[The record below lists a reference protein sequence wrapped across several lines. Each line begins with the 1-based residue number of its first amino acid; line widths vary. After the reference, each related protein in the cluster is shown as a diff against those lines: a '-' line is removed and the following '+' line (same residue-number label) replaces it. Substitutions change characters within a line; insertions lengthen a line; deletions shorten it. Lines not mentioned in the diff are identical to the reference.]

1 MGIPEPEFIVGEY
14 DTKVIFKSTGKSIL
28 IPELEK
34 LGLSLNE
41 RQKKALQYLTE
52 HKKIT
57 NKDYQKLCPEVSR
70 KSVQRDLREL
80 VEINLLKQMGMK
92 RGIYYELNI

>member
-1 MGIPEPEFIVGEY
+1 VGIPEPEFIVGEY
-14 DTKVIFKSTGKSIL
+14 DTKVIFKSMGKSIL